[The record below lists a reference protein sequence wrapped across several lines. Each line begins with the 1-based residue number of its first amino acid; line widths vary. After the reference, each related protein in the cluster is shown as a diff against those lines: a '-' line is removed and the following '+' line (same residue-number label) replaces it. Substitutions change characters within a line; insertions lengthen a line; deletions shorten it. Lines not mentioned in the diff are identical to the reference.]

1 MEKTITEPPKVLVV
15 TADDF
20 GIRPEINAG
29 IIEGHKNGIIT
40 SAALLVNGIATND
53 AVQLIEE
60 NPNLDVG
67 LHLSM
72 VEGYSLRGGKSLLD
86 REEYFPGRPCLHRH
100 WTFFLAA
107 FIRGHILKVELEN
120 EMRAQIE
127 AFLRI
132 RKSIPF
138 LNSTQHLH
146 LLPGIHDIILSLCEE
161 YKIPWIRMPLPGGKM
176 NLSIRGV
183 QLEILKRF
191 GKKFASRAQCSKI
204 VLSFPDAFLGFEESG
219 TLSEEK
225 ILELIDRV
233 KPGITE
239 LMTHPGRESPF
250 LRTRLS
256 GYKNFS
262 WESELRALV
271 SPAVINKI
279 KQRNIQLCGFSKAMS
294 LQSTWRG

>member
-72 VEGYSLRGGKSLLD
+72 VEGYSLSGGKSLLD

-107 FIRGHILKVELEN
+107 FIRGHFFYVELIN
-120 EMRAQIE
+120 STLDTLE
-127 AFLRI
+127 AFLGMR
-132 RKSIPF
+132 RP
-138 LNSTQHLH
+138 
-146 LLPGIHDIILSLCEE
+146 
-161 YKIPWIRMPLPGGKM
+161 
-176 NLSIRGV
+176 
-183 QLEILKRF
+183 
-191 GKKFASRAQCSKI
+191 
-204 VLSFPDAFLGFEESG
+204 
-219 TLSEEK
+219 
-225 ILELIDRV
+225 
-233 KPGITE
+233 
-239 LMTHPGRESPF
+239 
-250 LRTRLS
+250 TR
-256 GYKNFS
+256 YQD
-262 WESELRALV
+262 RALQQAIPV
-271 SPAVINKI
+271 
-279 KQRNIQLCGFSKAMS
+279 
-294 LQSTWRG
+294 

>member
-29 IIEGHKNGIIT
+29 IIEGYKDGIIT
-40 SAALLVNGIATND
+40 AAALLVNAVATNE

-60 NPNLDVG
+60 NPNLEVG
-67 LHLSM
+67 LHLSI
-72 VEGYSLRGGKSLLD
+72 VEGYSLSGGKSLLD
-86 REEYFPGRPCLHRH
+86 RKEYFPGRPCLHRH
-100 WTFFLAA
+100 WTVFLVAYL
-107 FIRGHILKVELEN
+107 RGHILKVELEN

-132 RKSIPF
+132 GGSIPF

-146 LLPGIHDIILSLCEE
+146 LLPGIHDVILSLCEE
-161 YKIPWIRMPLPGGKM
+161 YKIPWIRMLISGEKM
-176 NLSIRGV
+176 TFSIRGV
-183 QLEILKRF
+183 QMEILRRF
-191 GKKFASRAQCSKI
+191 GKKLANRAQCSNI
-204 VLSFPDAFLGFEESG
+204 ALSFPDVFLGFEEGG

-225 ILELIDRV
+225 LLKLIDQV

-239 LMTHPGRESPF
+239 LMTHPGRESSF
-250 LRTRLS
+250 LRTRLR

-262 WESELRALV
+262 WESELRALI
-271 SPAVINKI
+271 SPAVINRI
-279 KQRNIQLCGFSKAMS
+279 KERNIRLCGFSEAIR

>member
-72 VEGYSLRGGKSLLD
+72 VEGYSLSGCKSLLD

-107 FIRGHILKVELEN
+107 FIQGHILKVELEN
-120 EMRAQIE
+120 EMRSQIE

-138 LNSTQHLH
+138 
-146 LLPGIHDIILSLCEE
+146 
-161 YKIPWIRMPLPGGKM
+161 
-176 NLSIRGV
+176 
-183 QLEILKRF
+183 
-191 GKKFASRAQCSKI
+191 
-204 VLSFPDAFLGFEESG
+204 
-219 TLSEEK
+219 
-225 ILELIDRV
+225 
-233 KPGITE
+233 
-239 LMTHPGRESPF
+239 
-250 LRTRLS
+250 
-256 GYKNFS
+256 
-262 WESELRALV
+262 
-271 SPAVINKI
+271 
-279 KQRNIQLCGFSKAMS
+279 
-294 LQSTWRG
+294 